1 MSKRTKPTIAKNDP
15 VFKNDQG
22 QWFYTAPGSGDQAFG
37 PYGNRNEARAAR
49 TAHKNGALAKAYG
62 ATPETVA
69 RLESAAPAT
78 AKPTPEQITE
88 VLVNA
93 GFEKPLDP
101 APTPVVV
108 SETSA
113 PVHFMSQE
121 IPMAVLKL
129 VRTNKIGVSLYAP
142 EGGKVCASF
151 PKSLFAGDPPAEIQ
165 VQDGILQ
172 AVKVGGGGAKAS
184 DETKAKAAANAEKA
198 VARAKAAQERA
209 EKAMARAKKLGVVP
223 AEPTATDAPG
233 Q

>member
-15 VFKNDQG
+15 VFKNEKG
-22 QWFYTAPGSGDQAFG
+22 EWFYTAPGAGDQTFG
-37 PYGNRNEARAAR
+37 PYANRTDARAAR
-49 TAHKNGALAKAYG
+49 TAHKNGQMAKAYN

-69 RLESAAPAT
+69 RLEDAAPKT
-78 AKPTPEQITE
+78 APAQE
-88 VLVNA
+88 V
-93 GFEKPLDP
+93 EKPLDP

-113 PVHFMSQE
+113 VNPVSQE

-172 AVKVGGGGAKAS
+172 AVKVGGGGKGAS
-184 DETKAKAAANAEKA
+184 EDTKAKAAANAEKA

-209 EKAMARAKKLGVVP
+209 AKALARAQKLGAVP
-223 AEPTATDAPG
+223 ATEAPAAPE
-233 Q
+233 

>member
-15 VFKNDQG
+15 VFKKEDG
-22 QWFYTAPGSGDQAFG
+22 WYFTSPGFGDQAFG
-37 PYGNRNEARAAR
+37 PHKDRATARAAR
-49 TAHKNGALAKAYG
+49 AQGIAGGAGRKSK
-62 ATPETVA
+62 
-69 RLESAAPAT
+69 SASPRA
-78 AKPTPEQITE
+78 QE
-88 VLVNA
+88 V
-93 GFEKPLDP
+93 EKPLDP

-113 PVHFMSQE
+113 VNPVSQE

-151 PKSLFAGDPPAEIQ
+151 PKSLFAGDPPAEIS

-184 DETKAKAAANAEKA
+184 EETKAKAAANAEKA

-209 EKAMARAKKLGVVP
+209 AKAMARAQKLGAVP